1 MTNERIAYFEQLL
14 KKPMAEPHRGYIE
27 ELFAEVT
34 GKTKH
39 VAVMVHQDGSQTELG
54 GVKPDS
60 VKINGKRATVGE
72 AKRILDNAPSIHAT
86 E

>member
-1 MTNERIAYFEQLL
+1 MTQDRIQYFENLL

-39 VAVMVHQDGSQTELG
+39 AAVMVHKDGSQTELG
-54 GVKPDS
+54 TVKPDS
-60 VKINGKRATVGE
+60 IRINGKRTTASE
-72 AKRILDNAPSIHAT
+72 AKQILDNAPSIHAT